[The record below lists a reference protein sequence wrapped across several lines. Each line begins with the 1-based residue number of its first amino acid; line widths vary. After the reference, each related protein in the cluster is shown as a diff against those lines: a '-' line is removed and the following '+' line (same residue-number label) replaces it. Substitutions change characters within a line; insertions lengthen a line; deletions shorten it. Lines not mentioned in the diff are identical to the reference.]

1 MAGVDENT
9 QKASPLLWVALIV
22 TVLLTLWMYGQ
33 EDAAI
38 DDTEIDGAVA
48 LSNSTT
54 VKDNNSNKNTSS
66 KKMLQ
71 NNEPSSASAH
81 QQTNG
86 LIDWSLLDRS
96 ALATKNKNLFKPHSW
111 EVIPPP
117 PKVAPPPPPPPPSA
131 PPVPFQYMGR
141 LENGPDGN
149 LIYLSQNDQSYSV
162 KVGSN
167 VNGYWRLDKEDARNI
182 YFTYLPLNLPNVLS
196 KSQTV
201 DSSANTSTFADAI
214 IQ

>member
-1 MAGVDENT
+1 MAGIDDKV
-9 QKASPLLWVALIV
+9 QKSSPVVWIALIV

-33 EDAAI
+33 ED
-38 DDTEIDGAVA
+38 ESIDGAVA
-48 LSNSTT
+48 FVNPKA
-54 VKDNNSNKNTSS
+54 VNNNNTNNNAAFRKVRKKNDQSVVNDD
-66 KKMLQ
+66 Q
-71 NNEPSSASAH
+71 PNH
-81 QQTNG
+81 GG
-86 LIDWSLLDRS
+86 LIDWAQLDRS
-96 ALATKNKNLFKPHSW
+96 ALAVKNKNLFKPHSW

-149 LIYLSQNDQSYSV
+149 LIYLSQNDKSYSV

-167 VNGYWRLDKEDARNI
+167 VNGFWRIDKEDTGNI
-182 YFTYLPLNLPNVLS
+182 YFTYLPLNLPKVLS
-196 KSQTV
+196 KSQTAGTS
-201 DSSANTSTFADAI
+201 DNTSAFGDAL